1 MDGLFLCHEQG
12 PHPREPLTDRI
23 WEGWPQAV
31 CLSLDVGS
39 SKDLQTSVLGLSTGV
54 LTCSALQSRK
64 PSLPWGET
72 LRGKPCE
79 QPEGGAVW
87 WSLVG
92 REGLALCLGA
102 AEDRALIRVSRGAT
116 ALSIFGEMLVYSIVL
131 TNLFKVLLSLRRQG
145 PTGDIHEHPLPQGLS
160 V

>member
-1 MDGLFLCHEQG
+1 MDGLFLCQEQG

-23 WEGWPQAV
+23 WDGWPQAV

-39 SKDLQTSVLGLSTGV
+39 SKDLQTSVLRLSTGV

-79 QPEGGAVW
+79 RPDRGTVW

-92 REGLALCLGA
+92 REGLALCL
-102 AEDRALIRVSRGAT
+102 EDLALIRVSRVAT
-116 ALSIFGEMLVYSIVL
+116 ALSIFWEMLVYSIVL
-131 TNLFKVLLSLRRQG
+131 TNLFKVATKSQTPG
-145 PTGDIHEHPLPQGLS
+145 PNR
-160 V
+160 